1 VIEKLVPAEVA
12 SDESFTD
19 VPESLM
25 LPAEAAQ
32 VAKAVE
38 KRRREFGTVR
48 HLARTA
54 LAELGMDPVALLPG
68 AQREPLWPAGV
79 VGSLTHCA
87 GYRAAVVARVA
98 DVHSVGI
105 DAEPHAPLPEG
116 VLEAITVPDEL
127 PRLAAL
133 CAADPSV
140 HWDRMLFSAKEA
152 VYKTWFPLAG
162 CWLGFEDA
170 SITLAPGGVFRAEL
184 LVAGPTVAG
193 VELRGFS
200 GRWLVESG
208 LVLTAI
214 CLPVQPSSR

>member
-1 VIEKLVPAEVA
+1 VIEKLMPAAVA

-25 LPAEAAQ
+25 LPAEAAV

-48 HLARTA
+48 HLARRA
-54 LAELGMDPVALLPG
+54 LAELGLDPVAVLPG

-87 GYRAAVVARVA
+87 GYRAAVVARA
-98 DVHSVGI
+98 AEVHSVGI
-105 DAEPHAPLPEG
+105 DAEPHGPLPDG

-133 CAADPSV
+133 TSADPTV
-140 HWDRMLFSAKEA
+140 HWDRMLFCAKEA
-152 VYKTWFPLAG
+152 VYKTWFPLMG
-162 CWLGFEDA
+162 SWLGFEDA
-170 SITLAPGGVFRAEL
+170 SVTLAPGGAFHARL
-184 LVAGPTVAG
+184 LVPGPTVAG
-193 VELRGFS
+193 TVLTGFN
-200 GRWLVESG
+200 GRWLVESD

-214 CLPVQPSSR
+214 CLPV